1 MTEENYIEE
10 RPMDVKPENA
20 SAEKSE
26 KPEKNGTSVTEES
39 PRQDEETPSLQEAIK
54 EQAREDEAA
63 QSSTFT
69 LRRILGGDFL
79 TTQMLRR
86 QIGVILLCVV
96 FIIIYISNRYSCQKK
111 MLEID
116 KLNIELQDAKYK
128 SLSSASELTERC
140 RESNVLDMLKT
151 NKDSLLKIPA
161 QPPYII
167 EVPN

>member
-1 MTEENYIEE
+1 
-10 RPMDVKPENA
+10 
-20 SAEKSE
+20 
-26 KPEKNGTSVTEES
+26 
-39 PRQDEETPSLQEAIK
+39 
-54 EQAREDEAA
+54 
-63 QSSTFT
+63 
-69 LRRILGGDFL
+69 
-79 TTQMLRR
+79 MLRR

-116 KLNIELQDAKYK
+116 RLNIELQDAKYK

-140 RESNVLDMLKT
+140 RESNVLELLKT

-167 EVPN
+167 EVPK

>member
-10 RPMDVKPENA
+10 RPMDVKPENT

-26 KPEKNGTSVTEES
+26 KPEKNGTPVTEES

>member
-1 MTEENYIEE
+1 MTEENDIEE

-26 KPEKNGTSVTEES
+26 KPEKNGTPVTEES

-151 NKDSLLKIPA
+151 NKDSLLKIAA

>member
-10 RPMDVKPENA
+10 RPMDVKPESA

-26 KPEKNGTSVTEES
+26 KPEKNGTHVTEES

-151 NKDSLLKIPA
+151 NKDSLLKIAA